1 MTSRF
6 DVILMA
12 TNTVRRIASEILRVG
27 ESKVKFRVDSIKK
40 IEEALTRED
49 IRTLIKDGVVYKIH
63 PRGVSRVRGMAK
75 RAQTK
80 KGRRGGMGSRR
91 GTPSARLDSK
101 DAWIAKV
108 RSQRRILSGLMA
120 SKKITDPKVYRKLY
134 LMVKGNAFKSVKIME
149 TYINDN
155 KLLVK

>member
-1 MTSRF
+1 
-6 DVILMA
+6 MA
-12 TNTVRRIASEILRVG
+12 TNTVRRIASGMLGVG
-27 ESKVKFRVDSIKK
+27 ESKVKFRTDSIKK

-63 PRGVSRVRGMAK
+63 KRGVSRVRGEAK
-75 RAQTK
+75 RAQRK
-80 KGRRGGMGSRR
+80 KGRRGGMGSRK

-101 DAWIAKV
+101 EAWIAKV
-108 RSQRRILSGLMA
+108 RAQRRFLNGLVS

-134 LMVKGNAFKSVKIME
+134 MMAKGNAFKSVKIME

>member
-1 MTSRF
+1 M
-6 DVILMA
+6 LG
-12 TNTVRRIASEILRVG
+12 VG
-27 ESKVKFRVDSIKK
+27 ESKVKFKTDSIKK

-63 PRGVSRVRGMAK
+63 RRGVSRVRGEAK
-75 RAQTK
+75 RAQRK
-80 KGRRGGMGSRR
+80 KGRRGGMGSRK

-101 DAWIAKV
+101 EAWIAKV
-108 RSQRRILSGLMA
+108 RAQRRFLNGLVS
-120 SKKITDPKVYRKLY
+120 SKRITDPKVYRKLY
-134 LMVKGNAFKSVKIME
+134 MMAKGNAFKSVKIME

>member
-1 MTSRF
+1 
-6 DVILMA
+6 MA

-27 ESKVKFRVDSIKK
+27 ESKVRFKTDSIKK

-49 IRTLIKDGVVYKIH
+49 IRTLIKDGTIYKLH
-63 PRGVSRVRGMAK
+63 PRGVSRARGMAK
-75 RAQTK
+75 RSQTK

-108 RSQRRILSGLMA
+108 RAQRRFLSGLIS
-120 SKKITDPKVYRKLY
+120 SKKMTDPKACRKIY
-134 LMVKGNAFKSVKIME
+134 LMVKGNAFKSVKILE
-149 TYINDN
+149 VYLRDN
-155 KLLVK
+155 KLLAK